1 MAASVLT
8 RFQGHVPYFQL
19 TGQVFAEQD
28 QWMQALQDMPPA
40 TAERLQTLPPEQQV
54 GALAEAGD
62 LYSFFQMRGLPQAKA
77 QACVS
82 DQAAV
87 EQLVAIGQR
96 ATDQGISATPTF
108 MINGEVVEGDRKST
122 RLNSSH

>member
-54 GALAEAGD
+54 GALAEDGD

-82 DQAAV
+82 DQAAG

-96 ATDQGISATPTF
+96 ARSEERRVGKEW
-108 MINGEVVEGDRKST
+108 GST
-122 RLNSSH
+122 CRARGVPDS